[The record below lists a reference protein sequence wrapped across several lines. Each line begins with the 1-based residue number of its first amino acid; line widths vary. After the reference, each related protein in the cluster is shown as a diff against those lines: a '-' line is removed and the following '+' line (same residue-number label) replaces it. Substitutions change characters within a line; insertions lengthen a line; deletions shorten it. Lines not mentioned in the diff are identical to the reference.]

1 MNLKNVGSVAL
12 SLVAVACIALGVG
25 YNASTLGS
33 DGAKVDAAQEPPS
46 TNATAQPE
54 TPSAQE
60 TAQPETPPAQE
71 AAPPETPTAETKESR
86 QDDETKFQ
94 WLWGI
99 ISGLVGGGGIWF
111 LCRDLLAALYS
122 RFRDCAV
129 TRITGFSMNVGQKI
143 VSFLNPA
150 RANSQS
156 LKIEQLSIWALE
168 VFVAATLAKCRTV
181 RLQYEK
187 IHLDAERF
195 YFDFPSPEEDQ
206 DAETVKEL
214 IDAGLLIKKGDGF
227 RLKKLSAKRFA
238 SLLEQDNQRIARDLP
253 YAGKAILRALRDQND
268 VARCEWASLTDSAC
282 FVVENSSREQYVG
295 DMDDKEN
302 VNRAIFMLRKHRL
315 VQEWNIRRGPQTT
328 HKTPLNLAF
337 TQKYSFDSQSFEP
350 FTFTGLSHSELD
362 FNRSRTEIEKC
373 WVEGV
378 VAPRGLQ
385 IAELLRK
392 RPTFENLSDA
402 ASELIVTADCFNMLI
417 YLKEERLFLNSFPF
431 ESGLPEDE
439 RKPPKAILDELQSYN
454 LLINHNGGYK
464 IATIDRDVLF
474 ALYERDHARIAKTLP
489 RIGRELFYHLF
500 TNRQQIFCRLFVNE
514 STHYEIVC
522 RDAQNALTYYILVY
536 SYEELKAL
544 VDFIYVNGLA
554 YAWSLA
560 YDAEDGSPVTVQ
572 VSPSPYVRPQERVN
586 EQRPLVAGRLS
597 ERALR
602 VARRL
607 QGYNL
612 PD

>member
-1 MNLKNVGSVAL
+1 ML

-60 TAQPETPPAQE
+60 TAPSETPPAQE
-71 AAPPETPTAETKESR
+71 TAPSETPTAETKESR

-94 WLWGI
+94 WPWGI

-111 LCRDLLAALYS
+111 LCKDLLAALYS

-129 TRITGFSMNVGQKI
+129 TRIIGFSMNVGQKI

-187 IHLDAERF
+187 IHLDAEPF

-214 IDAGLLIKKGDGF
+214 VDAGLLIKKGDGF

-238 SLLEQDNQRIARDLP
+238 SLLEQDNQRIARNLP

-282 FVVENSSREQYVG
+282 FVVENLTQGQYVG
-295 DMDDKEN
+295 DMDDKEK

-315 VQEWNIRRGPQTT
+315 VHEWNVRRGPQTT

-337 TQKYSFDSQSFEP
+337 TQKYLFDSQSFEP

-362 FNRSRTEIEKC
+362 FNRSQAEIEKC

-402 ASELIVTADCFNMLI
+402 ASELIAAALQSCRII
-417 YLKEERLFLNSFPF
+417 YLKEGRLYLDGTPF
-431 ESGLPEDE
+431 KSRVTADE
-439 RKPPKAILDELQSYN
+439 LKTPKAVLDELIYYN

-464 IATIDRDVLF
+464 IATNDADIQQ
-474 ALYERDHARIAKTLP
+474 ALYERDNARIVKLLSGAGSKFFENLA
-489 RIGRELFYHLF
+489 
-500 TNRQQIFCRLFVNE
+500 NRQRVFCRLFANE
-514 STHYEIVC
+514 STRYEIEC
-522 RDAQNALTYYILVY
+522 RDEHNMSTVY
-536 SYEELKAL
+536 TPVSSYEELKAL
-544 VDFIYVNGLA
+544 VDFMQDNDLVCS
-554 YAWSLA
+554 WSLA
-560 YDAEDGSPVTVQ
+560 YDAEDGFPDEVQ
-572 VSPSPYVRPQERVN
+572 ISPSPRSQNFVS
-586 EQRPLVAGRLS
+586 EQCPLVAGRLS

>member
-12 SLVAVACIALGVG
+12 SLVAVACIALGG
-25 YNASTLGS
+25 CKGESKRPASIIYAPVIGENPTVNIDQS
-33 DGAKVDAAQEPPS
+33 QD
-46 TNATAQPE
+46 TTTINATPQPEGSATSQDGVFTTLINAVVNAFGENLGAWLFGALFGTLTFAGAIMAFKQKIADFLNFIRTGAQPLE
-54 TPSAQE
+54 N
-60 TAQPETPPAQE
+60 
-71 AAPPETPTAETKESR
+71 K
-86 QDDETKFQ
+86 
-94 WLWGI
+94 
-99 ISGLVGGGGIWF
+99 
-111 LCRDLLAALYS
+111 
-122 RFRDCAV
+122 
-129 TRITGFSMNVGQKI
+129 
-143 VSFLNPA
+143 
-150 RANSQS
+150 
-156 LKIEQLSIWALE
+156 QLSIWAVE
-168 VFVAATLAKCRTV
+168 AFVAATLAKCRTV

-214 IDAGLLIKKGDGF
+214 VDAGLLVKKGDAY

-402 ASELIVTADCFNMLI
+402 ASELIAAALQSCRII
-417 YLKEERLFLNSFPF
+417 YLKEGRLYLDGTPF
-431 ESGLPEDE
+431 KSRVTADE
-439 RKPPKAILDELQSYN
+439 LKTPKAVLDELIYYN

-464 IATIDRDVLF
+464 IATNDADIQQ
-474 ALYERDHARIAKTLP
+474 ALYERDNARIVKLLSGA
-489 RIGRELFYHLF
+489 GRKFFENLA
-500 TNRQQIFCRLFVNE
+500 NRQRVFCRLFANE
-514 STHYEIVC
+514 STRYEIEC
-522 RDAQNALTYYILVY
+522 RDEHNMSTVY
-536 SYEELKAL
+536 TPVSSYEELKAL
-544 VDFIYVNGLA
+544 VDFMQDNDLVCS
-554 YAWSLA
+554 WSLA